1 MMDFETMNQMVF
13 CRNPRPDEL
22 CLPEQ
27 VAWVGLE
34 YVYALLG
41 TGRRSR
47 EECAV
52 IKIQI
57 GREYEKYVQ
66 QFEKLDSE
74 LSEALAVWKLVK
86 KSDDP
91 AVKALL
97 QEVQSTGTSGA

>member
-74 LSEALAVWKLVK
+74 LSEALAVWKLAK

-91 AVKALL
+91 SVRALL
-97 QEVQSTGTSGA
+97 DSVHEN

>member
-1 MMDFETMNQMVF
+1 MDFETMNQMVYS
-13 CRNPRPDEL
+13 RDPRPDEL

-27 VAWVGLE
+27 VAWDGLE
-34 YVYALLG
+34 YVYGLLG
-41 TGRRSR
+41 TGRKSR
-47 EECAV
+47 EECAA
-52 IKIQI
+52 IKMQI

-74 LSEALAVWKLVK
+74 LSEAFAVWKLAK

-97 QEVQSTGTSGA
+97 QKVQGAGISGA